1 MVAATHIQ
9 QMAAL
14 MKKMDL
20 YLWIAA
26 YMLLSVPFNLFR
38 HTYDLEITEMP
49 ILYGIMAL
57 IKIYLCLYFL
67 EKVKMN
73 NTKKALVLGSSI
85 ALRVLFGAPW
95 LALCIG
101 GAIFQASQAKKL
113 S

>member
-1 MVAATHIQ
+1 
-9 QMAAL
+9 
-14 MKKMDL
+14 MKRIDL

-38 HTYDLEITEMP
+38 HTYDLEIAEMP
-49 ILYGIMAL
+49 LLYGIMAL
-57 IKIYLCLYFL
+57 IKIILCLYFL
-67 EKVKMN
+67 EKVEMN
-73 NTKKALVLGSSI
+73 NTRKALVMSSSI

-101 GAIFQASQAKKL
+101 GAIFQASLAKKL